1 MTARFAPIILSKQSV
16 VTDRK
21 MTMSQKPAFDP
32 AAVWQKMISRWEQE
46 VNDWSG
52 KLTQNEQFGKVMS
65 QATKMQIMAQRSFND
80 HMEKLLKSL
89 NLPSKTEI
97 EEISERLDR
106 IEEVLE
112 RLTLTL
118 GHAQEN
124 PVAAPKR
131 PRKPAAPEE

>member
-1 MTARFAPIILSKQSV
+1 
-16 VTDRK
+16 
-21 MTMSQKPAFDP
+21 MSQTPSFDP
-32 AAVWQKMISRWEQE
+32 AAAWQKMISRWEQE
-46 VNDWSG
+46 INSWSG
-52 KLTQNEQFGKVMS
+52 KITESQQFGKVMS

-118 GHAQEN
+118 GPAKEA
-124 PVAAPKR
+124 PVPSPR
-131 PRKPAAPEE
+131 RTRKPAAPEA

>member
-1 MTARFAPIILSKQSV
+1 
-16 VTDRK
+16 
-21 MTMSQKPAFDP
+21 MSQKPAFDP
-32 AAVWQKMISRWEQE
+32 AAAWQKMISRWEQE

-52 KLTQNEQFGKVMS
+52 KLTQNDQFGKVMS

-97 EEISERLDR
+97 AEVAERLDR

-112 RLTLTL
+112 RLTLAI
-118 GHAQEN
+118 GAVQETSA
-124 PVAAPKR
+124 PAPKR
-131 PRKPAAPEE
+131 TRKPAVPEA

>member
-1 MTARFAPIILSKQSV
+1 MLTQQRV
-16 VTDRK
+16 VTDGK
-21 MTMSQKPAFDP
+21 MTMSEKPAFDP
-32 AAVWQKMISRWEQE
+32 AAAWQKMISRWEQE

-118 GHAQEN
+118 GHAKEA
-124 PVAAPKR
+124 PVASPKR
-131 PRKPAAPEE
+131 TRKPAAPEA